1 MRLPHRS
8 AFTKYLPWLTKTSY
22 ALSKWNAKPLAFTL
36 NMRMH
41 AFYALQYIF
50 KELTL
55 VLEIKANSSKM
66 KLNVEYECIKC

>member
-1 MRLPHRS
+1 
-8 AFTKYLPWLTKTSY
+8 
-22 ALSKWNAKPLAFTL
+22 
-36 NMRMH
+36 MRMH